1 MNEQT
6 NTQNSQPYQITMV
19 PVMIPAPLPPKP
31 IEENKTE
38 TPNVIAGIFWAVVI
52 LLAGWFIAG
61 GWEMIR

>member
-1 MNEQT
+1 METLQT
-6 NTQNSQPYQITMV
+6 QQQPPYQVVMV
-19 PVMIPAPLPPKP
+19 PMMMPTPIPPKP
-31 IEENKTE
+31 AEENKTE